1 MKLPIRPG
9 ELSLRAALMDRC
21 SGQGPKSDILQLS
34 GQAQHT
40 LRSTFINGILEA
52 EAAYKR
58 ESVKKLIDA
67 TNDLVF

>member
-1 MKLPIRPG
+1 MKLLIRPG
-9 ELSLRAALMDRC
+9 ELSLRAAPADRC
-21 SGQGPKSDILQLS
+21 SGQGHKPDILQLS

-40 LRSTFINGILEA
+40 LKSTFINGILEA